1 MKHAVDKHN
10 LTWVY
15 RPGEVN
21 NQVHRLAI
29 NLVVFCV
36 VMLQLFQTGVFYIR
50 SMDKDL
56 SVRIYFSLALLV
68 VTLVIYPALVFPDCC
83 RKLSPIQ

>member
-1 MKHAVDKHN
+1 MKHGVDKHN

-36 VMLQLFQTGVFYIR
+36 VMLQLFQTVVCYVR
-50 SMDKDL
+50 SWDDV
-56 SVRIYFSLALLV
+56 SGRTYFSLALLV